1 MTFWEM
7 TFQQFE
13 NSLHKFV
20 FTLFEKGVLN
30 QIILRWHLTWNI
42 IAIKN
47 RKVIAFKTFS
57 MLTC

>member
-20 FTLFEKGVLN
+20 STLFEKGVLN

-47 RKVIAFKTFS
+47 RKFIAFKTF
-57 MLTC
+57 